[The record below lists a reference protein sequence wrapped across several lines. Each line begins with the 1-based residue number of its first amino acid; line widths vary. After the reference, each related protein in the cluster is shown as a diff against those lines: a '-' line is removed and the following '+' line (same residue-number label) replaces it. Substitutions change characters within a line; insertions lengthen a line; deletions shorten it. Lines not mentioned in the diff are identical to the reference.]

1 MVVLGGAGA
10 RGAERTEA
18 AGNDD
23 VQGGVQYADQQ
34 SGEGEEEK

>member
-1 MVVLGGAGA
+1 MGGAGA

-34 SGEGEEEK
+34 SGGEEERV

>member
-23 VQGGVQYADQQ
+23 VQGGVQHADQQ